1 MNLNRHF
8 GTLGILFLAAFG
20 LLAAGPAAAQSDI
33 DQANSGAGAGTYDC
47 TEAQIDY
54 SDDESLTPAE
64 KLALMDKALNRS
76 LSQYDAC
83 QSARGRGTGDGAS
96 GEGGN
101 GASAAASGI
110 SGTDATAR
118 EAAAPSPR
126 TTDKKWQKKPS
137 VARASSPPQDEPH
150 DVDNGKLPDDIPPAD
165 NDTALEAQIRQ
176 AALQEPD
183 PKVRAALWEE
193 YRKYK
198 GLPSVN

>member
-8 GTLGILFLAAFG
+8 GTPSIVCLTAFW
-20 LLAAGPAAAQSDI
+20 LLAAGPASAQSDI
-33 DQANSGAGAGTYDC
+33 DQVNSGAGAGAYDC
-47 TEAQIDY
+47 TEVQIDY

-64 KLALMDKALNRS
+64 KLALMDKALHRS

-83 QSARGRGTGDGAS
+83 QSARGRGAGDGAS

-101 GASAAASGI
+101 GASAAASDI

-118 EAAAPSPR
+118 EAVTSAPRP
-126 TTDKKWQKKPS
+126 TDKKWQKKSS
-137 VARASSPPQDEPH
+137 VARASPPPQNEPL
-150 DVDNGKLPDDIPPAD
+150 DVDNGKLPDDIPPAN